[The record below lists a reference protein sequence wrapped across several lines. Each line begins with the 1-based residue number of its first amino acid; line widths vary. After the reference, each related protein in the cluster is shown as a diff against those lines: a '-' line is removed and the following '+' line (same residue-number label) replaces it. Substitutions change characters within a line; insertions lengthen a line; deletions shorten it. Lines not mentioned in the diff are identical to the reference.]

1 MKRLIALI
9 LCAGMFLLCG
19 CAETKPEIEPP
30 VDESGAEQAGP
41 EPSTEPST
49 EPADDG
55 EVTEKTF
62 DFGEGLTEDGFFDGI
77 RALDCVT
84 LPDLDAIEIPEDCVT
99 PNREEVEY
107 QIENSVLVNYG
118 EPDYEKTVEDG
129 DTVNIDYVGSVDGV
143 EFAGGSTNGE
153 GTDVTIGVTNYIEG
167 FLPQLIGHKPGE
179 NFDIDVTFPEDYGNT
194 DLAGAAAVFNIT
206 INYVKKAPTTVTD
219 EMAADFGF
227 DSAEA
232 LTADVEDWVLNQYR
246 SRFFSELVAS
256 AEYGDIPESLTSYM
270 EDYIVKEYEMN
281 YGYDLS
287 GEREEFISYYEANVA
302 TIESMVKEAIF
313 ALALCEE
320 RGVTVADEDVV
331 TYGMASYLDRYGAPF
346 VKNQLMIYRL
356 APDFVFARLE
366 TE

>member
-1 MKRLIALI
+1 M
-9 LCAGMFLLCG
+9 
-19 CAETKPEIEPP
+19 
-30 VDESGAEQAGP
+30 
-41 EPSTEPST
+41 
-49 EPADDG
+49 
-55 EVTEKTF
+55 
-62 DFGEGLTEDGFFDGI
+62 
-77 RALDCVT
+77 
-84 LPDLDAIEIPEDCVT
+84 
-99 PNREEVEY
+99 
-107 QIENSVLVNYG
+107 LVNYG

-256 AEYGDIPESLTSYM
+256 AEYGEIPESVTAFM

-281 YGYDLS
+281 DDYDLS
-287 GEREEFISYYEANVA
+287 GEREKFISYYEANVA

-313 ALALCEE
+313 ALALCED
-320 RGVTVADEDVV
+320 RGVTVTDEDVV